1 MNKQEQQEFTKILG
15 ETYSLYGKELQ
26 PGVLQIY
33 LHGLDKYS
41 IGELAQALSRCV
53 LDTDTGQ
60 FVPKP
65 ADIIRQLEG
74 DNQTAAA
81 LAWTKAYSAIG
92 RVGPYRD
99 IVFDDALIHRVIED
113 MGGWVKLCSI
123 DDDQAPFVENDFI
136 RRYQGYHNRK
146 ITPKYL
152 HSLQGIA
159 STENQGDGYMMQNPV
174 LFGDKDL
181 AMIVFNG
188 GSETPLLAIVEKP

>member
-1 MNKQEQQEFTKILG
+1 MNRQEQMQFTDMLADA
-15 ETYSLYGKELQ
+15 YSLYGKELKK
-26 PGVLQIY
+26 GVLEIY
-33 LHGLDKYS
+33 LNGLDKYS
-41 IGELAQALSRCV
+41 ISELSGALSRCV
-53 LDTDTGQ
+53 LNTDTGQ

-99 IVFDDALIHRVIED
+99 IVFDDALIHRVIDD
-113 MGGWVKLCSI
+113 MGGWVRLCSI
-123 DDDQAPFVENDFI
+123 DDEQVPFVENNFV

-152 HSLQGIA
+152 NCLQGIA
-159 STENQGDGYMMQNPV
+159 STGNQGDGYKKQHPI
-174 LFGDKDL
+174 LFGDKDK

-188 GSETPLLAIVEKP
+188 GSETPLLAIVEKK